1 MTNRPQDVL
10 LWRKARASG
19 VGNCVEVAASGGTI
33 YLRDSKCPAG
43 PTLAFTIT
51 EWTAFLA
58 GVQAGEFNLS
68 TLAG

>member
-1 MTNRPQDVL
+1 MTDRPQDVL